1 MLEQHLFET
10 CDARAARYQ
19 QPEQSAEF
27 GALFTDPT
35 TGEMHSY
42 ASMIESASKAA
53 AQFELNLEH
62 HNDRAKMR
70 ALLGEKIQR
79 DVLPICPMSFIAKMP
94 DKLLNARK
102 SGTFGVH
109 MVSGK
114 GIVLWDDKA
123 SLSRLCP
130 DDAREEASR
139 LQRRYVPAVEQAWK
153 DGCHVQYAVFTMPNF
168 APGELAKGMK
178 QIYDRFRGL
187 LKKKDADG
195 NLLFPEIEG
204 ALCVLEAPMA
214 WDRTWNVHLNV
225 MLVVRGFCDYAKLRR
240 LWHWNVEF
248 KKLPTGDV
256 EHLRKSFRELI
267 KYAVQAT
274 SEKSAEKVSA
284 RAGEGDRQ
292 ADAAVSGRSSTE
304 DSGGHDDRSIKATA
318 PPMLAWTGLELA
330 EWLCAMHGFRR
341 TRSYGCLYG
350 APKPEAENLDK
361 FVWLGHVRWRHGGY
375 RLRVSLLDSIP
386 EDKSGA
392 SSPLDRWQRYC
403 RRVIP
408 PPDDQIEGAGR
419 ADQPL
424 EQLCN

>member
-1 MLEQHLFET
+1 ML
-10 CDARAARYQ
+10 DASDVRADRYQ
-19 QPEQSAEF
+19 QPLQAAEF
-27 GALFTDPT
+27 GALFTDHT
-35 TGEMHSY
+35 TGEIHSY

-70 ALLGEKIQR
+70 GLLAEKIAR
-79 DVLPICPMSFIAKMP
+79 EVVPVCPMPFIAKMP

-139 LQRRYVPAVEQAWK
+139 LQRRYVPAVEEAWK

-178 QIYDRFRGL
+178 QIYDRFRAL

-274 SEKSAEKVSA
+274 SEKSSEKGEA
-284 RAGEGDRQ
+284 RAREGDRQ
-292 ADAAVSGRSSTE
+292 DAAAVTRGSAAPVDGEHEDRQGR
-304 DSGGHDDRSIKATA
+304 AAA
-318 PPMLAWTGLELA
+318 PAMLAWTGLELA

-361 FVWLGHVRWRHGGY
+361 FVWLGFVRWGHGGY

-386 EDKSGA
+386 EDKSP
-392 SSPLDRWQRYC
+392 SSDALDRWHRW
-403 RRVIP
+403 RAMLKRGP
-408 PPDDQIEGAGR
+408 TAGAEL
-419 ADQPL
+419 DSVPL
-424 EQLCN
+424 EHFAQAAT